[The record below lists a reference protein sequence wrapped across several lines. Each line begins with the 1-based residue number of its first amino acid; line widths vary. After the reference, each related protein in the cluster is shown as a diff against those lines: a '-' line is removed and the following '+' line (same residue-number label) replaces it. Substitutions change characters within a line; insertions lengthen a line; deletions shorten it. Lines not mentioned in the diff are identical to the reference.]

1 MLRHVGTKATSAR
14 AGLFAAALAVAAIV
28 ACASLVSSG
37 ALAKQKNK
45 KNQQPT
51 TGRIEVSTTPG
62 GYPITI
68 DGQPAG
74 ETTDYVRAIEL
85 DPGTHTV
92 EIQFPNNTRWSQVFN
107 IIAGR
112 KNCVALNY
120 RPRTIEVPAIAA
132 SPCPYPVNVT
142 APATVND
149 GDIVTFTADVAYQG
163 PSALNYTWTVSPPTA
178 RILSGAGTPT
188 ITVDSSGLNNR
199 RLTAILVVDDG
210 SGDRACRQTA
220 QSATGV
226 NALPQLSPP
235 KRFDEFP
242 SIAFDDDKARLDN
255 LAIELQNNPGSTG
268 YVVAY
273 AGRNSRAGEADRM
286 GRRAIDYLTTTR
298 GLSSNRV
305 VFVNGGYRETNS
317 FELWLVPQGATPPS
331 PTPTLT
337 PDQIRQPTRRG
348 RHD

>member
-1 MLRHVGTKATSAR
+1 MPRPR
-14 AGLFAAALAVAAIV
+14 AAFAAILALA
-28 ACASLVSSG
+28 ACAALLLTAG
-37 ALAKQKNK
+37 AEAKKKQNK

-51 TGRIEVSTTPG
+51 TGRIEVSTQPG

-74 ETTDYVRAIEL
+74 ETTDYVRTIDLE
-85 DPGTHTV
+85 PGTHTV
-92 EIQFPNNTRWSQVFN
+92 EILFPNNTRWAQTFN

-112 KNCVALNY
+112 KNCIALNY
-120 RPRTIEVPAIAA
+120 RPRTIEIPAIAV

-142 APATVND
+142 APSTVND
-149 GDIVTFTADVAYQG
+149 GDIVTFTADVGYTG
-163 PSALNYTWTVSPPTA
+163 PSGLNYTWTVSPPAA

-220 QSATGV
+220 QAATGV
-226 NALPQLSPP
+226 AALPKISTP

-242 SIAFDDDKARLDN
+242 SVAHDDDKARLDN
-255 LAIELQNNPGSTG
+255 LAIELQNNPGSIG

-273 AGRNSRAGEADRM
+273 AGRNSRAGEAERM
-286 GRRAIDYLTTTR
+286 GQRALEYLTTNR
-298 GLSSNRV
+298 GLSADRV
-305 VFVNGGYRETNS
+305 RFIDGGYRETNS
-317 FELWLVPQGATPPS
+317 FELWLVPQGAAPPA

-337 PDQIRQPTRRG
+337 PDQVRPAGSSRRTRR
-348 RHD
+348 

>member
-1 MLRHVGTKATSAR
+1 MLRTEGTKDRSAR
-14 AGLFAAALAVAAIV
+14 RGLLAAALAVAAMV
-28 ACASLVSSG
+28 ACASFVSAS
-37 ALAKQKNK
+37 AKQKNK
-45 KNQQPT
+45 KNQPT
-51 TGRIEVSTTPG
+51 TGRIEVSTNPG

-68 DGQPAG
+68 DGRPAG

-112 KNCVALNY
+112 KNCIALNY
-120 RPRTIEVPAIAA
+120 RPRTIEIPAIAA

-142 APATVND
+142 APASVSD
-149 GDIVTFTADVAYQG
+149 GDIVTFTADVGYQG
-163 PSALNYTWTVSPPTA
+163 PSALNYTWTVSPPAA
-178 RILSGAGTPT
+178 RIMSGAGTPT

-220 QSATGV
+220 QAATGV
-226 NALPQLSPP
+226 AALPKIEAP

-242 SIAFDDDKARLDN
+242 SVAHDDDKARLDN

-268 YVVAY
+268 YIVAY
-273 AGRNSRAGEADRM
+273 AGRNSRAGEAERM
-286 GRRAIDYLTTTR
+286 GRRAIEYLTTTR
-298 GLSSNRV
+298 GLSGDRV
-305 VFVNGGYRETNS
+305 RFVNGGYRDSNT
-317 FELWLVPQGATPPS
+317 FELWLVPQGASPPA

-337 PDQIRQPTRRG
+337 PDQIRPAPRRTRR
-348 RHD
+348 D